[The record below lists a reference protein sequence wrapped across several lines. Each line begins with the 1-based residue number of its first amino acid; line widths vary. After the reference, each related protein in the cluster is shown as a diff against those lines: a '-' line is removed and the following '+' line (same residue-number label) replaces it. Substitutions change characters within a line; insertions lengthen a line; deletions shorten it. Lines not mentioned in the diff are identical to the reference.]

1 MSHKKEYLEEMR
13 QLVLQEFH
21 WINEDY
27 ETRRKQ
33 EAQVEKDLLE
43 IQMAEVTVKMVLI
56 YIQMVKDGESQNIV
70 AEARETVASA
80 LNTCEMYG
88 VIDGNRIQGYRN
100 ILK

>member
-1 MSHKKEYLEEMR
+1 MSHEKEYLEEMR

-43 IQMAEVTVKMVLI
+43 I
-56 YIQMVKDGESQNIV
+56 
-70 AEARETVASA
+70 
-80 LNTCEMYG
+80 
-88 VIDGNRIQGYRN
+88 
-100 ILK
+100 